1 MSLPGSHY
9 TPVRDAAAI
18 AADSAKIL
26 KGTWA
31 VQSTKDKS
39 WLVVKVTKN
48 VTSFPIGNYKYEY
61 RYYYY
66 KDNVEGYTKTGTY
79 GNDVITILDELAG
92 DAKIFPTYAKAQKA
106 LKEHVTAAIPV
117 TVEGAGYISTDTPVL
132 PYNGTATERWN
143 PVSHSSTRGLPF
155 YVNADLS
162 NTKISKTAAEK
173 IKDIATTAHKYSDT
187 LGKIYQT
194 PSSAKALNNKDV
206 TNASSHASYV
216 AANGPAGLWGFR
228 FCYNPTTISYSTSL
242 DSSIDWMLAPS
253 DPSKFFGGNTQ
264 ITFDLYLNRIADMS
278 ALLNKPYDAGYPG
291 GTIND
296 RQREGILNRG
306 TEYDIEYLYRVV
318 NGNPKVGTKL
328 LAAGSEQETSDF
340 GYITG
345 MPFWLHLHDNMIFK
359 ASLSGLSVNH
369 VLFTEKMVPM
379 LSVVTLSFIRY
390 PETSTT
396 GEAKDALTNYL
407 KTGFNS

>member
-9 TPVRDAAAI
+9 KPIQGAAKI

-31 VQSTKDKS
+31 VQSKKDKT

-48 VTSFPIGNYKYEY
+48 VTNFPIGNFKYVY
-61 RYYYY
+61 NYLYY
-66 KDNVEGYTKTGTY
+66 KDDTETSFKYGTY
-79 GNDVITILDELAG
+79 GNDVITLLDELAG

-106 LKEHVTAAIPV
+106 LKDHVTAEAPV
-117 TVEGAGYISTDTPVL
+117 TVEAGGSGYTSTDTPVL

-143 PVSHSSTRGLPF
+143 PISHSSTRSLPF
-155 YVNADLS
+155 YVNAGFSSDQADL
-162 NTKISKTAAEK
+162 
-173 IKDIATTAHKYSDT
+173 IATVNKYRDT

-206 TNASSHASYV
+206 TNAASHAAYI

-228 FCYNPTTISYSTSL
+228 FCYNPTTISYNTSI
-242 DSSIDWMLAPS
+242 DSSIDWLLAPS

-264 ITFDLYLNRIADMS
+264 VTFDLYLNRISDMS
-278 ALLNKPYDAGYPG
+278 ALLKEPYDAGYPG
-291 GTIND
+291 GTITETQ
-296 RQREGILNRG
+296 RQGILSRG

-328 LAAGSEQETSDF
+328 LATGSTQETSDF

-345 MPFWLHLHDNMIFK
+345 MPFWLQLHDNMIFK
-359 ASLSGLSVNH
+359 ASLSSLAVNH
-369 VLFTEKMVPM
+369 VMFTEKMVPM

-390 PETSTT
+390 PETNTT
-396 GEAKDALTNYL
+396 GNAKELLTNYL
-407 KTGFNS
+407 ATGFSS